1 MKSVVRKQHG
11 FREFAPFHRR
21 MHSARGEL
29 EIRTVRSAERH
40 IAQID
45 LHVLSFV
52 RAFERVVAPTSFVD
66 VEPRGCGESRHV
78 QDLALEQL
86 LNPRAKM
93 LILSVVRKSQRAA
106 LAFDPSSQAGQ
117 K

>member
-1 MKSVVRKQHG
+1 
-11 FREFAPFHRR
+11 
-21 MHSARGEL
+21 
-29 EIRTVRSAERH
+29 
-40 IAQID
+40 
-45 LHVLSFV
+45 
-52 RAFERVVAPTSFVD
+52 
-66 VEPRGCGESRHV
+66 
-78 QDLALEQL
+78 L

>member
-1 MKSVVRKQHG
+1 IH
-11 FREFAPFHRR
+11 
-21 MHSARGEL
+21 
-29 EIRTVRSAERH
+29 
-40 IAQID
+40 